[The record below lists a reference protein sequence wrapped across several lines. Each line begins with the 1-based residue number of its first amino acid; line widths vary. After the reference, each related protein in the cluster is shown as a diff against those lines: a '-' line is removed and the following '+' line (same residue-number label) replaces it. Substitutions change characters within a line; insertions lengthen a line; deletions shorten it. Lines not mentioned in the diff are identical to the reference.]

1 MSVCLSVYICVCLR
15 VEDATI
21 SHASA
26 FGKMITEVRGAKQ
39 KEKKSKKSYEG
50 NAIYAMI
57 IVLMVLYFNEMV
69 GQTI

>member
-1 MSVCLSVYICVCLR
+1 
-15 VEDATI
+15 
-21 SHASA
+21 
-26 FGKMITEVRGAKQ
+26 MITEVRGAKQ